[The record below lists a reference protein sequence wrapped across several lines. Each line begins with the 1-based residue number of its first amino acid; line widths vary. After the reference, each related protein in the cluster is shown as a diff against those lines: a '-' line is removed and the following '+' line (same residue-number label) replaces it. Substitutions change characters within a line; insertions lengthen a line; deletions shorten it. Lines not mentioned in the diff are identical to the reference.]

1 MDTDCI
7 WVNTAAYRCSAT
19 INSGMNL
26 DQGGGTG
33 FIGEEKG
40 AAIGKQDIIA
50 KPNIGSD
57 KPNHA
62 CPRLAVGGP
71 YSHCAAGRT
80 ALPASGGSETQW
92 TLFGMIAWHST
103 ASTFC

>member
-1 MDTDCI
+1 
-7 WVNTAAYRCSAT
+7 
-19 INSGMNL
+19 MNL

-57 KPNHA
+57 KPN
-62 CPRLAVGGP
+62 LV
-71 YSHCAAGRT
+71 RT
-80 ALPASGGSETQW
+80 NQTMRARA
-92 TLFGMIAWHST
+92 
-103 ASTFC
+103 